1 MQLYYRQAYA
11 LSRGAAK
18 NNSAPRPGSAQLL
31 PLAAAAMSRK
41 KRCSTSLFPAKF
53 LPATRGL
60 TARGREKTGHILSK
74 PQRRSNGPT
83 TRGREK
89 TGQFSEKPP
98 CCNQTHKKQES
109 CVNH

>member
-31 PLAAAAMSRK
+31 PPAAAAVSRK

-60 TARGREKTGHILSK
+60 TARGREKTG
-74 PQRRSNGPT
+74 
-83 TRGREK
+83 
-89 TGQFSEKPP
+89 QFSEEPP
-98 CCNQTHKKQES
+98 CCN
-109 CVNH
+109 